1 MDFIEKIDKYAETD
15 GIAQIYKED
24 VLTYKELKE
33 KSDALAC
40 YFIDNLKGNKKP
52 IIIYGHKNKEII
64 ISFLACAK
72 AGHAYIPVDTTFP
85 VNRVYDIIENSDCKI
100 MLNFSEENI
109 EYDDIDVINSTSVYS
124 IFERYKSLK
133 PETKNKIKD
142 EDLLYIL
149 YTSGSTGSPKGVK
162 ITKKCVE
169 NFVTWF
175 QDECKIEKEYGQL
188 MNQVSYSF
196 DVSVISLYIGLSNG
210 KTLYVIDKHMIN
222 NFQELFEGFSKSK
235 ISLWIS
241 TPSFLE
247 MCIVDDKF
255 NKELLPCLEKIVVA
269 GEVLTKNLANK
280 IFQNFPEVKLINGYG
295 PTETTVLVTST
306 EITKDFIDKEESL
319 PIGYCGKNIILNIKD
334 ENGENIKEDCKKG
347 ELHVAGE
354 SVSTGYHNN
363 DENTKKSFYID
374 HINGNPVR
382 VYKTGDLV
390 YKKNGLLYYCGR
402 KDFQVKLNGFRIELQ
417 DIEKNLLKIDFVEN
431 AVVLPVKKE
440 EKIVY
445 LAAFVKLNKKFQLKN
460 FQIAMKIKNE
470 LNKLIPNYMIPR
482 KIKIKEKFQLN
493 VNGKIDRKVLLEDL

>member
-1 MDFIEKIDKYAETD
+1 MDFLEKIDSYAETD
-15 GIAQIYKED
+15 RIAQIYKED
-24 VLTYKELKE
+24 ILTYKELKE

-40 YFIDNLKGNKKP
+40 YFIEKLKSNKKP

-85 VNRVYDIIENSDCKI
+85 VRRVYDIIENSNCKI
-100 MLNFSEENI
+100 VLNFSEEVI
-109 EYDDIDVINSTSVYS
+109 KYDDIEVINLNSIYN
-124 IFERYKSLK
+124 IFENFKEVKL
-133 PETKNKIKD
+133 EVDNKIKD
-142 EDLLYIL
+142 EDLFYIL
-149 YTSGSTGSPKGVK
+149 YTSGSTGKPKGVK
-162 ITKKCVE
+162 ILKKCVQ

-175 QDECKIEKEYGQL
+175 ENECRIEEEDGTF

-222 NFQELFEGFSKSK
+222 NFQELFHNLSKSK

-247 MCIVDDKF
+247 MCIVDNKF
-255 NKELLPCLEKIVVA
+255 NKELLPYLKKIVVA

-280 IFQNFPEVKLINGYG
+280 IFENFPKVKLINGYG

-306 EITKDFIDKEESL
+306 EITKELIDKNESI
-319 PIGYCGKNIILNIKD
+319 PIGHCGKNIILNIKD
-334 ENGENIKEDCKKG
+334 ENGENIREDCKKG
-347 ELHVAGE
+347 ELYVAGE
-354 SVSTGYHNN
+354 SVSTGYYNN
-363 DENTKKSFYID
+363 DENTKGSFYNDYID
-374 HINGNPVR
+374 GNLVR

-402 KDFQVKLNGFRIELQ
+402 KDFQIKLNGFRIELE

-440 EKIVY
+440 RKIVY
-445 LAAFVKLNKKFQLKN
+445 LAAFVKLNKQFELKN
-460 FQIAMKIKNE
+460 FQIAMKIKDE
-470 LNKLIPNYMIPR
+470 LNKLIPNYMVPR
-482 KIKIKEKFQLN
+482 KIKIKENFQLN
-493 VNGKIDRKVLLEDL
+493 VNGKIDRKLLLEEL